1 MGGEMARYLIVDSRD
16 LTEYTGARFIQKAAG
31 QLQSAG
37 NEVTLFLIENGVIA
51 ARKGSDLGAEI
62 AALARGGVRVVVDD
76 VSCSARSITQFA
88 DGVASSN
95 IDHLADLI
103 VEGSD
108 KVLWY

>member
-1 MGGEMARYLIVDSRD
+1 MARYLIVDSRD
-16 LTEYTGARFIQKAAG
+16 LTEYTGAKFIQKAAA

-51 ARKGSDLGAEI
+51 ARRGSDVGGELT
-62 AALARGGVRVVVDD
+62 ALTQGGVRIVVDD
-76 VSCSARSITQFA
+76 VSCSARGIRQFA
-88 DGVASSN
+88 DGVTSSN